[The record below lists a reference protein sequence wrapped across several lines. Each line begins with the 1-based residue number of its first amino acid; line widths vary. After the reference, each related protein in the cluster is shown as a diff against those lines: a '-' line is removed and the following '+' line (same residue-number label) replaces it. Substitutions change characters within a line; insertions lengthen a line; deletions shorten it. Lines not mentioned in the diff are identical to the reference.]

1 MKAFSTIVVACL
13 AFLSSTVWAFPA
25 QTHENALMVKR
36 HSEMNDLIA
45 DLDYFVA
52 KREDYGE
59 DELVAREY
67 EIVTQ
72 VLTLINQTEIAPV
85 VLKYI
90 LDDPTLSKIAHDVI
104 LNVIENSDIDF
115 TLLLTS
121 LNDSGLAVD
130 VIKAVISDCQFY
142 LAVYQLVLSEIGN
155 LGSLI
160 LRILSGG
167 LISSSD
173 VKKRSADVSGLA
185 VFEAY
190 PQVVARDTQEIVTN
204 LMESLK
210 NSGLANQVVLTL
222 VTNPAYLK
230 FGINLV
236 TDIIKSGAIDFG
248 DLIQAIIKS
257 GLVPSLIK
265 AFLNVQTL
273 KTVIVNALAAA
284 FGKCGGKTSTLSS
297 GTTKSSSTTKATA
310 TSSATGTKTGTAS
323 STTTGSGSSG
333 NCIVIKRRKRSI

>member
-1 MKAFSTIVVACL
+1 MRAFNTIVVACL

-25 QTHENALMVKR
+25 QTLDNALMVKR

-45 DLDYFVA
+45 DLDFFVA
-52 KREDYGE
+52 KREDYSGE
-59 DELVAREY
+59 ELVAREY
-67 EIVTQ
+67 QIVTQ
-72 VLTLINQTEIAPV
+72 VLTLINQTQVAPL
-85 VLKYI
+85 VLQYV

-104 LNVIENSDIDF
+104 LNAIENTKIDY

-130 VIKAVISDCQFY
+130 VIRAVISDCHFY
-142 LAVYQLVLSEIGN
+142 KAIYDLVLSEIGN

-160 LRILSGG
+160 LRIISGG
-167 LISSSD
+167 SITTSD
-173 VKKRSADVSGLA
+173 IKKRTPEATELA
-185 VFEAY
+185 VFEPY
-190 PQVVARDTQEIVTN
+190 PQVYARDTQEIVTN

-248 DLIQAIIKS
+248 DLINAIIQS

-265 AFLNVQTL
+265 SFLNISTF

-284 FGKCGGKTSTLSS
+284 FGKCGGNTATLTSTSAS
-297 GTTKSSSTTKATA
+297 ATTTKASSTGTGTTNTGTA
-310 TSSATGTKTGTAS
+310 TSL
-323 STTTGSGSSG
+323 TTQAGSSG
-333 NCIVIKRRKRSI
+333 NCIVIKRRKRSL